1 MRRSLFCCGLALACL
16 LAPTAGVRATGE
28 TVAAGPAAAQ
38 ASPPPA
44 RPSPAPPPPSPP
56 LAPGTAVGNP
66 PVRFPDLAGLE
77 PAVAEQIAGGQRRLA
92 ALAAVGSNAAPDR
105 HALAEAFG
113 ELGQLFHAY
122 SLREPAEACYANARR
137 LAPQDFRWPHLL
149 GILLQDAGRLDE
161 ALAAFDAALARE
173 PRDTAALLYQA
184 EVFRLQGATEA
195 AEATARRVLAADPG
209 SAAAK
214 ALLGQCALDGG
225 DAATAVP
232 LLEEALAAVP
242 AAGRLHYLLA
252 TAYRG
257 TGDEARAKEHLGKA
271 GPVGVRPD
279 DPLLAGLDLL
289 RSGER
294 LQLARGKTAFQA
306 GRYEE
311 AAEHF
316 RRALAA
322 RPESAEARI
331 NLAAVLAQQGDRA
344 GAAAALREALA
355 REPDNATA
363 HFNLGV
369 LLAGQGPSE
378 EARAQLAAAAAGMPG
393 DAEAARTLA
402 RMLRDLGRLDEAL
415 AEYGRAVA
423 LDPADEAARLGEA
436 ETLVR
441 LERWSEARAHLED
454 SLVQLPGSGLLAH
467 GLARL
472 LAACP
477 DLAVRD
483 GKRALQLA
491 FAVWQAQPSA
501 AHAETVA
508 LANAELGDCAE
519 AARWQQITLDAAGEE
534 KAPAARVEELKTAL
548 AKYGRGYPCR

>member
-1 MRRSLFCCGLALACL
+1 MSLVGRSMFRCALALALAAL
-16 LAPTAGVRATGE
+16 LAPAAVIGTPGDT
-28 TVAAGPAAAQ
+28 AAGPRPAQ
-38 ASPPPA
+38 SPSSSPPA
-44 RPSPAPPPPSPP
+44 SPAPAPS
-56 LAPGTAVGNP
+56 VGDP
-66 PVRFPDLAGLE
+66 PVRYPDLAGLE
-77 PAVAEQIAGGQRRLA
+77 PEVAGQIAGAERRLA
-92 ALAAVGSNAAPDR
+92 ALAAVGSGTAPDR
-105 HALAEAFG
+105 RALAEAFG
-113 ELGQLFHAY
+113 ELGQVFQAY

-149 GILLQDAGRLDE
+149 GTLLQDAGRLDE

-184 EVFRLQGATEA
+184 EVFRLQGAPEA
-195 AEATARRVLAADPG
+195 AEAAARRVLAADPG

-214 ALLGQCALDGG
+214 ALLGQCALDRG
-225 DAATAVP
+225 DPAAAAP

-242 AAGRLHYLLA
+242 SAGRLHYLLA

-257 TGDEARAKEHLGKA
+257 LGDEAKAKEHLGKA
-271 GPVGVRPD
+271 GPVGVRPA
-279 DPLLAGLDLL
+279 DPLLAGLDRL

-294 LQLARGKTAFQA
+294 LHLARGKTAFQA

-331 NLAAVLAQQGDRA
+331 NLAAALVQQGDRA
-344 GAAAALREALA
+344 GAEASLREALA
-355 REPDNATA
+355 HAPDNATA

-369 LLAGQGPSE
+369 LLAGKGPSE
-378 EARAQLAAAAAGMPG
+378 EARAELAAAVAGMPG

-423 LDPADEAARLGEA
+423 LDPADETARLGEA

-441 LERWSEARAHLED
+441 LARWREARARLED
-454 SLVQLPGSGLLAH
+454 GLAQLPGSGLLAH

-483 GKRALQLA
+483 GRRALDLA
-491 FAVWQAQPSA
+491 FAVWQARPDA
-501 AHAETVA
+501 VHAETVA

-519 AARWQQITLDAAGEE
+519 AARWQQIALNAAGEE
-534 KAPAARVEELKTAL
+534 KAPASRVEELKSAL
-548 AKYGRGYPCR
+548 AKYGRGAPCR